1 MSIGGVV
8 LAMTIEGEP
17 HPGVELHVEARYVSG
32 SIPEDIRLWFGPK
45 SGEGAMKVL
54 AHVHDDHWHA
64 HVECPGTITNQDSL
78 WVEIQGSDGDR
89 VAKSIRLH

>member
-1 MSIGGVV
+1 
-8 LAMTIEGEP
+8 MTIEGEP
-17 HPGVELHVEARYVSG
+17 HPGVEIHVEARYVSG

-64 HVECPGTITNQDSL
+64 HVECPGTITHQDSL
-78 WVEIQGSDGDR
+78 WVEIHGADGER
-89 VAKSIRLH
+89 VAKSIKLH